1 MGNDEKVSEKIQIRF
16 WILKMKNNL
25 IEGSLRKKILKKNW
39 LWW

>member
-16 WILKMKNNL
+16 WIIKMKNNL
-25 IEGSLRKKILKKNW
+25 IERSLRKKILKKNW